1 MLIRSGMWGVQADFF
16 LEFFWSWLP
25 LRDSTGAFLFEMFS
39 GAFALHEWLISSF
52 TCSLFIS

>member
-1 MLIRSGMWGVQADFF
+1 MLIRSGMWGVQADFL

-25 LRDSTGAFLFEMFS
+25 LRDSTSAFLFEMFN
-39 GAFALHEWLISSF
+39 GAFALHELLISSF